1 MEFRCRSPIAVQ
13 SFRCMLTGRLAPIF
27 FLLPMLPLGCVVAS
41 PPNQGEQTP
50 GQAGQQ
56 NQHGNGG
63 NPTTPQEGSAGNS
76 VGAGGTT
83 TTGGRDAGKDSGG
96 KTISYAPWVNESGDL
111 LDKATPAAGE
121 VFLLNSKP
129 GEKRIIAGIGH
140 TGLWETRDLKTWE
153 RIGVADGGAQINNLP
168 TTIVYDPDDPNVFW
182 ESGSYGDGVF
192 KTVDNGATFEH
203 LGDSG
208 HDEIVSVDFT
218 DPKRKTLLVGPHEQ
232 RLKLFLSSN
241 GGDTWT
247 DIGPNLPPDS
257 DWSTSPQII
266 DTKTFLL
273 GSCGGG
279 SAGCG
284 VYRSTDGGQSW
295 ERTTTRGAL
304 GRALW
309 ASDGTLYWLLF
320 GGGVIASTDK
330 GVTWTYAQGPAYI
343 QYGTVV
349 ELPDGRVVAL
359 GSDHLVASSD
369 HGKTWKPIGAPLPY
383 PGANCGIYGF
393 TYSPEF
399 KKFLLN
405 HNNCSGMLLTD
416 PIYTEDFD
424 TATQ

>member
-1 MEFRCRSPIAVQ
+1 
-13 SFRCMLTGRLAPIF
+13 MLTRRLTPLALL
-27 FLLPMLPLGCVVAS
+27 LLPTLPLGCVVAS
-41 PPNQGEQTP
+41 PPYQAEQTSSQG
-50 GQAGQQ
+50 GQK
-56 NQHGNGG
+56 NQAGNGG
-63 NPTTPQEGSAGNS
+63 STMTSHEDGSGNS
-76 VGAGGTT
+76 VGAGGTA
-83 TTGGRDAGKDSGG
+83 TTGGRDAGKEAG
-96 KTISYAPWVNESGDL
+96 KTISYAPWVNETGDL
-111 LDKATPAAGE
+111 YDKATPDAGE

-192 KTVDNGATFEH
+192 KTVDDGVTFEH

-232 RLKLFLSSN
+232 RMKLFLSVN

-247 DIGPNLPPDS
+247 DIGPNLPSSS

-266 DTKTFLL
+266 DSKTFLL

-279 SAGCG
+279 SPGCG
-284 VYRSTDGGQSW
+284 VYRSTDAGQSW
-295 ERTTTRGAL
+295 ERTTTKGAI
-304 GRALW
+304 GRPLW

-320 GGGVIASTDK
+320 GGGVISSTDK
-330 GVTWTYAQGPAYI
+330 GMSWTAAEGPSYI

-349 ELPDGRVVAL
+349 ELPDGRVVAI
-359 GSDHLVASSD
+359 GSDHLLASSD
-369 HGKTWKPIGAPLPY
+369 HGKTWKPIGEKLPY

-405 HNNCSGMLLTD
+405 HNNCSGKLLTD
-416 PIYTEDFD
+416 AIYTEEFD
-424 TATQ
+424 SATQ